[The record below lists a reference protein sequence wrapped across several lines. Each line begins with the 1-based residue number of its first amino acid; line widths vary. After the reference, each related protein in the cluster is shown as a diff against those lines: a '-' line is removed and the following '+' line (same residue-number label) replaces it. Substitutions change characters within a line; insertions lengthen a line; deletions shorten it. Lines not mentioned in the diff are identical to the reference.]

1 MKNKTAST
9 QPGLGVEVN
18 KDSPYVLI
26 GAELCSPFASMVRQ
40 GLDNFLEQINED
52 LLQKQECRFRDLI
65 FWICG
70 CGFIADVVCAM
81 GRFNKSIVIQK
92 TCIEIIQKTIRY
104 WPPQTFDICCDD
116 GLLPKT
122 AYLISSL
129 NSRYHHMWAVW
140 CLCEVLRRKRNAC
153 LLFVRKYN
161 GIEVLLG
168 RCDGRI
174 RFNNCSMILTTR
186 YTMRAFNILLSSRLV
201 DRELYEKSNWI
212 NLRLQKV
219 TDTLVLIKS
228 DSADVMSGL
237 ALLSKNFHQN
247 QEADTDTCSEASN
260 EIDVEHAYCEIGL
273 REDVLWHLA
282 TNDQDKE
289 HTYLRTAMMEME
301 SEQDAQSLLKWLNH
315 NK

>member
-129 NSRYHHMWAVW
+129 NSRYHHLVP
-140 CLCEVLRRKRNAC
+140 LRSIAKKTQRMSVVC
-153 LLFVRKYN
+153 
-161 GIEVLLG
+161 
-168 RCDGRI
+168 
-174 RFNNCSMILTTR
+174 
-186 YTMRAFNILLSSRLV
+186 
-201 DRELYEKSNWI
+201 
-212 NLRLQKV
+212 QK
-219 TDTLVLIKS
+219 I
-228 DSADVMSGL
+228 
-237 ALLSKNFHQN
+237 
-247 QEADTDTCSEASN
+247 
-260 EIDVEHAYCEIGL
+260 
-273 REDVLWHLA
+273 
-282 TNDQDKE
+282 
-289 HTYLRTAMMEME
+289 
-301 SEQDAQSLLKWLNH
+301 
-315 NK
+315 